1 VRQFRNR
8 VIYSSSALFRSNR
21 NYSTF
26 RFWRLKPQL
35 NIGVNI
41 GFLARYFKKNLKLMP
56 VPDFTK
62 QRGFSILWG
71 LSRDVTD
78 PAQPVTL
85 DLGDPEVL
93 AASLLKASQDNIVAL
108 GQLKQRE
115 QTWATVDSKGHM
127 YEMIIN
133 CGTMSPAMAALL
145 KQLGGWTV
153 TNSLP
158 CTFAPY
164 GMHLPL
170 PGTAPVPSIEQ
181 VMELIEYQ
189 PPSRPG
195 RMELSK
201 FQQSLDPAKKIDSLI
216 ALGGYTIERS
226 HYTLAENDD
235 LWVLNYLA
243 TTHGYEHGLDGYATH
258 SLIHDK
264 RTRILY
270 FRGTGEG
277 KHVWRTIDGI
287 NNPVALFVFSVMARS
302 FFRFLE
308 LASARSGKS
317 LPALDLVRD
326 PETATAE
333 LRQHIATADRELARD
348 RRRARLLDFL
358 GEWLPQVRYFF
369 GANVV
374 QAPLEVQLP
383 GGDDPQKPGSG
394 GSGTGGSVSGGS
406 GTGGSGTGGALVAV
420 SQPKQDEGTEEAR
433 ELDPDDFP
441 IWPFAVLVSLLARPD
456 DESDDEEVD
465 EDDIQDYFVDMSTSK
480 LGS

>member
-1 VRQFRNR
+1 MRQFRSR
-8 VIYSSSALFRSNR
+8 VIYSSSVLFRSNR

-26 RFWRLKPQL
+26 RFWNRKPQL
-35 NIGVNI
+35 SIGVKI
-41 GFLARYFKKNLKLMP
+41 GWLAAYFRKNVKMMS
-56 VPDFTK
+56 VQDFTRR
-62 QRGFSILWG
+62 RGSSILWG
-71 LSRDVTD
+71 LSRDRTD
-78 PAQPVTL
+78 QGQAVTL
-85 DLGDPEVL
+85 DLGDPDVL
-93 AASLLKASQDNIVAL
+93 AASLLKVSQDNIDAL
-108 GQLKQRE
+108 GQTGQPE
-115 QTWATVDSKGHM
+115 QAWATVDGQGHM

-145 KQLGGWTV
+145 TELGGWTV

-170 PGTAPVPSIEQ
+170 PGTQPVPYLEQ

-201 FQQSLDPAKKIDSLI
+201 FHQALDPAKKIDSLV

-226 HYTLAENDD
+226 HYTIAENED
-235 LWVLNYLA
+235 LRVLNYLA
-243 TTHGYEHGLDGYATH
+243 TTHGFEHGLDGYATH
-258 SLIHDK
+258 SLIYDK
-264 RTRILY
+264 RTRNLY

-277 KHVWRTIDGI
+277 RHVWRTIDGI

-302 FFRFLE
+302 FYRFLE
-308 LASARSGKS
+308 LATARGGTG

-326 PETATAE
+326 PETATTE
-333 LRQHIATADRELARD
+333 LRRHIATADRPLARD

-358 GEWLPQVRYFF
+358 GEWLPLVRYYF

-374 QAPLEVQLP
+374 RAPLEVQLP
-383 GGDDPQKPGSG
+383 GGDDPQKPG
-394 GSGTGGSVSGGS
+394 GTGGP
-406 GTGGSGTGGALVAV
+406 GTGGALVAV
-420 SQPKQDEGTEEAR
+420 AKPKQGEEAE

-441 IWPFAVLVSLLARPD
+441 IWPFAVIVSLLALTD
-456 DESDDEEVD
+456 DESDEEEVD
-465 EDDIQDYFVDMSTSK
+465 EDDIQEYFVDMSK
-480 LGS
+480 D